1 MPLSHQD
8 LTINFAFT
16 SEFYILL
23 YIIVNMISIIVTAVF
38 VYYHRLVG
46 RPPLNRPKFA
56 TFKFMSYLTITYKPA
71 FYGTLLGLAPIVM
84 GNLLITIL
92 ISGHLM
98 SIPTHL
104 FSCDDPAGDSACVY
118 TLFDM
123 ILDSP
128 QNNSPDYVL
137 LRTGRTGTAFLV
149 LGAYSTIVSLI
160 ILIPDKGG
168 EVKTNKLNLSRGEC
182 RKLTMATFGSSLSG
196 SALISYTLRHS

>member
-1 MPLSHQD
+1 
-8 LTINFAFT
+8 
-16 SEFYILL
+16 
-23 YIIVNMISIIVTAVF
+23 MISIIVTAVF